1 MQVGRK
7 IGAYEIIAKLG
18 EGGMGEVYRAR
29 DTRLGREVA
38 LKVLPATFVDDP
50 DRLAR
55 FEREARAVA
64 ALSHPNILAIHD
76 FARDNGVA
84 YAIFELL
91 EGATLR
97 ERLKTGP
104 LPARKAAAIAAQV
117 ARGLDAAHSR
127 GIIHRDIKPENLL
140 ITSAGLVKILDF
152 GIARVDE
159 PAGTADTRTVNL
171 ATAPGQTIG
180 TVSYM
185 APEQLRGKAVTPA
198 SDLFAVGVVLHE
210 MISGRRP
217 FDRDSHAATIAATLQ
232 EDAATLP
239 AGTPSALA
247 RIVDRLLEKEPEDR
261 FRSALDLAFALEA
274 LSGDTGSGSATALRP
289 ARKSHRKTAAIAA
302 ALVLAAG
309 IGWAVGRSSRPAE
322 SAGAPTFDSLTFR
335 RGTVF
340 QARFGPRGTIVYSA
354 AWDGQP
360 VEIFETSGL
369 QPETRALGLAPANLF
384 AVSPSGEVA
393 LALAPRFPLTYFHP
407 GRLATVAIGGGA
419 PHELAE
425 EDVSAADYTPD
436 GRELAIARVV
446 AGVTRVE
453 LPIGHVLYSSQAD
466 RDPVSSLR
474 VSPDGNRVA
483 FWHGHTAMMLTV
495 VDRAGSKR
503 DLLTQRIL
511 GRGLAWLRDG
521 SEVWAAVQR
530 RSVDPARLIA
540 VPADGGG
547 EPREVLKLPS
557 SLRLYDI
564 SAEGDV
570 LLTLVDST
578 ATLHVQTAGG
588 VASDRSWFRS
598 TLVNDIS
605 PDGAFLLFHDTP
617 AWPHPQGL
625 FHRSVAAG
633 SPVRIAEGQLSAQSP
648 RLSADG
654 KRAVFLRDGK
664 VTIAPLAGQ
673 SRELVT
679 PSQAMDMLAWNGS
692 THVVYA
698 AQDGG
703 VYRQSAD
710 GTSAGTLVAKMP
722 CTGGPVTSTDGRLA
736 CSDPG
741 GQITVIGVDGSN
753 KRTIKPNENP
763 GRLIGWT
770 NDNRQ
775 LYSYLEG
782 SNPTWIARTDL
793 DSGRVTRFADIS
805 PADGTGASRIHPVRV
820 TPDGR
825 VIAYSVARE
834 ISHLYRYKG
843 LK

>member
-1 MQVGRK
+1 MFDGPGT
-7 IGAYEIIAKLG
+7 GAE
-18 EGGMGEVYRAR
+18 
-29 DTRLGREVA
+29 
-38 LKVLPATFVDDP
+38 TFTD
-50 DRLAR
+50 
-55 FEREARAVA
+55 
-64 ALSHPNILAIHD
+64 
-76 FARDNGVA
+76 
-84 YAIFELL
+84 
-91 EGATLR
+91 
-97 ERLKTGP
+97 
-104 LPARKAAAIAAQV
+104 
-117 ARGLDAAHSR
+117 
-127 GIIHRDIKPENLL
+127 
-140 ITSAGLVKILDF
+140 
-152 GIARVDE
+152 
-159 PAGTADTRTVNL
+159 L
-171 ATAPGQTIG
+171 ATSPGQTVG
-180 TVSYM
+180 TVTYM
-185 APEQLRGKAVTPA
+185 APEQLRGEVVTA
-198 SDLFAVGVVLHE
+198 ATDLFAVGVVLHE

-217 FDRDSHAATIAATLQ
+217 FDRDSHAATIAAVLQ
-232 EDAATLP
+232 EDAHALP
-239 AGTPSALA
+239 AATPSALA
-247 RIVDRLLEKEPEDR
+247 RIVDRLLDKQPEDR

-274 LSGDTGSGSATALRP
+274 LSGDTGSASVTKADRRALRVP
-289 ARKSHRKTAAIAA
+289 LALAA
-302 ALVLAAG
+302 AVAIAAG
-309 IGWAVGRSSRPAE
+309 IGWVVGRSSRAAE
-322 SAGAPTFDSLTFR
+322 SAAAPTFDSLTFR

-384 AVSPSGEVA
+384 AVSSSGEVA

-419 PHELAE
+419 PRQLA

-446 AGVTRVE
+446 NGETRVE

-474 VSPDGNRVA
+474 VSPDGSRVA
-483 FWHGHTAMMLTV
+483 FWHGNTGMMLTV
-495 VDRAGSKR
+495 VDRAGGKR

-521 SEVWAAVQR
+521 SEVWAVTAR
-530 RSVDPARLIA
+530 TTVDPARLIA
-540 VPADGGG
+540 VPADGNG

-564 SAEGDV
+564 SADGDV
-570 LLTLVDST
+570 LLTLVD
-578 ATLHVQTAGG
+578 ATTSLHVQTVGG
-588 VASDRSWFRS
+588 PASDRSWFS
-598 TLVNDIS
+598 TTFVNDIS
-605 PDGAFLLFHDTP
+605 PDGAFLLFHETP
-617 AWPHPQGL
+617 AFPHLPGI
-625 FHRSVAAG
+625 FHRSVAG
-633 SPVRIAEGQLSAQSP
+633 GLPVRIAEGQFFAQSP

-679 PSQAMDMLAWNGS
+679 PSQATDMLAWNGS

-736 CSDPG
+736 CSDPS
-741 GQITVIGVDGSN
+741 GQISVIGVDGSN
-753 KRTIKPNENP
+753 KRTIQPNEYP

-775 LYSYLEG
+775 IYSYLEG
-782 SNPTWIARTDL
+782 SNPTWVARTDL
-793 DSGRVTRFADIS
+793 DSGKVTRFADIR
-805 PADGTGASRIHPVRV
+805 PTDGTGAWRIHPVRV

-834 ISHLYRYKG
+834 MSHLYRYKG